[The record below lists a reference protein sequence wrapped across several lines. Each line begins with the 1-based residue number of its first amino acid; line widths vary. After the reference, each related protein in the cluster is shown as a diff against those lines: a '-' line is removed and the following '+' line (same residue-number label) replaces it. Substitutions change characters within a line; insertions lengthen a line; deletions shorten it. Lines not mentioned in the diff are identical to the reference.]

1 MKKTILYLSVFAVAA
16 TALYY
21 GSYRLFY
28 TASENE
34 VVKEKEEE
42 NRART
47 LLQALVHG
55 NDDGSGDNTE
65 ESAQAMQSG
74 EFIVTRTTEVVME
87 YYDKKSGRTTY
98 ENLNNN
104 TELLGYDREQV
115 MQHTKD
121 YMNNMSVEDEEKG
134 LYDYQ
139 LIAFA
144 DNKITLRKYYDTPA
158 VDENKPKFYVGIL
171 DYMIVIYCNDEE
183 RTVYEITDID
193 SRLLPSSVANQ
204 LSEGMYFYEEYDLYN
219 FLEAYSS

>member
-1 MKKTILYLSVFAVAA
+1 MKKTILYLSVFAIAA

-21 GSYRLFY
+21 GSYHFFY

-34 VVKEKEEE
+34 IVKATEEE

-47 LLQALVHG
+47 LLYALVHG
-55 NDDGSGDNTE
+55 NQDDSGDNPG
-65 ESAQAMQSG
+65 ESAKAMQSG

-87 YYDKKSGRTTY
+87 YYDKQSGRTTY

-104 TELLGYDREQV
+104 TEFLGYDREQV
-115 MQHTKD
+115 TQYTKD
-121 YMNNMSVEDEEKG
+121 YMSNMSLEDAQKG

-183 RTVYEITDID
+183 HTVYEITDID
-193 SRLLPSSVANQ
+193 SRLLPTSVANQ